1 MKMVKS
7 LLLGS
12 AAGLIAVAGA
22 QAADLP
28 VKAKAVEY
36 VKICSLY
43 GVGYYYIPGTDT
55 CIKIGGYVRWEGY
68 HNAAGGHYPNH
79 IPGGGGALTRH
90 YNSFAMQARFRLTTD
105 VRTQTEYGTLR
116 SYFAA
121 GINTVNNAYDQGPG
135 VGTGIAIERA
145 FIQFA
150 GFTIGRVDT
159 FFAFYNGAAYGLVP
173 FFTDGSSGP
182 AGHNVFAYTWQFG
195 NGLSATL
202 SLEDAKAHDRGVI
215 DLAATGLLPAFSG
228 ATPTDSAGSTWPDVV
243 ANLRVDQAWG
253 SAQIMGALH
262 QVTARYDSVGVN
274 PQCLAPNTTGCTH
287 PSDEIGWA
295 VGAGLTLKMPWDAK
309 DTLSGVIAYS
319 KGASSYVAY
328 GQSNNWLHKQE
339 VAVGA
344 FNDGVFLSRGVAAT
358 NFQSGAIELTEVWG
372 GTIAFEHYWTPALRT
387 SWVFGYI
394 EINYS
399 DEAKRLLTLNN
410 AAGTCL
416 LGGMVL
422 VNNTQCDP
430 DWSMWRLASR
440 TMWNPVA
447 NLDVG
452 LEVAYTKL
460 NTSFAGSALVAGAN
474 GLQTR
479 IWNIDD
485 QNVWTATMRVQR
497 SFWP

>member
-1 MKMVKS
+1 V
-7 LLLGS
+7 
-12 AAGLIAVAGA
+12 V
-22 QAADLP
+22 
-28 VKAKAVEY
+28 
-36 VKICSLY
+36 
-43 GVGYYYIPGTDT
+43 
-55 CIKIGGYVRWEGY
+55 
-68 HNAAGGHYPNH
+68 
-79 IPGGGGALTRH
+79 
-90 YNSFAMQARFRLTTD
+90 
-105 VRTQTEYGTLR
+105 
-116 SYFAA
+116 
-121 GINTVNNAYDQGPG
+121 
-135 VGTGIAIERA
+135 
-145 FIQFA
+145 
-150 GFTIGRVDT
+150 
-159 FFAFYNGAAYGLVP
+159 
-173 FFTDGSSGP
+173 
-182 AGHNVFAYTWQFG
+182 
-195 NGLSATL
+195 
-202 SLEDAKAHDRGVI
+202 
-215 DLAATGLLPAFSG
+215 DLAATGLLGAAFSA

-339 VAVGA
+339 VGVGA
-344 FNDGVFLSRGVAAT
+344 FSDGVFLSRGVPAT

-394 EINYS
+394 DVSYS
-399 DEAKRLLTLNN
+399 DAAKAQIALPI
-410 AAGTCL
+410 AAGNQACL
-416 LGGMVL
+416 LGAMVL
-422 VNNTQCDP
+422 VNNTPCDP
-430 DWSMWRLASR
+430 DWSMWRVASR

-452 LEVAYTKL
+452 LEVAYTKID
-460 NTSFAGSALVAGAN
+460 TSFAGSSVVGGAN

-479 IWNIDD
+479 TWLIED
-485 QNVWTATMRVQR
+485 QNVWSATLRVQR